1 MEFNKTNY
9 VILVTTIASFIVAY
23 ISVVPAVAL
32 PAMASYFELS
42 NILQNWVINSFLFS
56 VAIFAVPTGNLAGK
70 WGIKKSFQIGSII
83 FLIGSVITP
92 LAFSPIFLI
101 LFRVLQGFGAAM
113 IYNTVMN
120 LVTMAVPENERGHAI
135 GIVVAGVYI
144 GLGIA
149 PVLGGI
155 LTYNLGW
162 QCIFYFSIPFIVLY
176 ILLCYIKV
184 KDEWKVGEGNKFDIK
199 GALIWIVSIFLFVYG
214 FTIINQSIGLIMAI
228 LGLIFLS
235 IFVYVE
241 SKAKYPVYNVRV
253 FKNKVF
259 AFSNIASVVSYI
271 ATYFIIYIL
280 NYHLQY
286 IKGWDPQITG
296 LFLII
301 TPVVQTIISPFSGR
315 LSDRYN
321 PQKLAAF
328 GMLFVTIA
336 LFILVFLNKSTS
348 LYVIA
353 LAMILQGLGYGIF
366 SSPNTNIIMSSVK
379 LEDTPV
385 ASVSVTVMRVV
396 GQTMSL
402 AMLTIIF
409 AVIMGNVPIIP
420 KYYHLLTSSCN
431 LICIIGTI
439 LGIISIMA
447 CLVGIKDKTA
457 DIE

>member
-162 QCIFYFSIPFIVLY
+162 QCIFYFSIPFIVLH
-176 ILLCYIKV
+176 I
-184 KDEWKVGEGNKFDIK
+184 
-199 GALIWIVSIFLFVYG
+199 
-214 FTIINQSIGLIMAI
+214 QIGRAH
-228 LGLIFLS
+228 
-235 IFVYVE
+235 V
-241 SKAKYPVYNVRV
+241 
-253 FKNKVF
+253 
-259 AFSNIASVVSYI
+259 
-271 ATYFIIYIL
+271 
-280 NYHLQY
+280 
-286 IKGWDPQITG
+286 
-296 LFLII
+296 
-301 TPVVQTIISPFSGR
+301 
-315 LSDRYN
+315 
-321 PQKLAAF
+321 
-328 GMLFVTIA
+328 
-336 LFILVFLNKSTS
+336 
-348 LYVIA
+348 
-353 LAMILQGLGYGIF
+353 
-366 SSPNTNIIMSSVK
+366 
-379 LEDTPV
+379 
-385 ASVSVTVMRVV
+385 
-396 GQTMSL
+396 
-402 AMLTIIF
+402 
-409 AVIMGNVPIIP
+409 
-420 KYYHLLTSSCN
+420 
-431 LICIIGTI
+431 
-439 LGIISIMA
+439 
-447 CLVGIKDKTA
+447 
-457 DIE
+457 

>member
-1 MEFNKTNY
+1 M
-9 VILVTTIASFIVAY
+9 
-23 ISVVPAVAL
+23 
-32 PAMASYFELS
+32 
-42 NILQNWVINSFLFS
+42 
-56 VAIFAVPTGNLAGK
+56 
-70 WGIKKSFQIGSII
+70 
-83 FLIGSVITP
+83 
-92 LAFSPIFLI
+92 
-101 LFRVLQGFGAAM
+101 
-113 IYNTVMN
+113 
-120 LVTMAVPENERGHAI
+120 
-135 GIVVAGVYI
+135 
-144 GLGIA
+144 
-149 PVLGGI
+149 
-155 LTYNLGW
+155 
-162 QCIFYFSIPFIVLY
+162 
-176 ILLCYIKV
+176 
-184 KDEWKVGEGNKFDIK
+184 
-199 GALIWIVSIFLFVYG
+199 SIFLFVYG

-431 LICIIGTI
+431 LTCIIGTI

-447 CLVGIKDKTA
+447 CLVGIKNKTA